1 MSLQGLSDGNQWF
14 YFQDV
19 QSRIRKGERG
29 IVIFAGDVTPVGNL
43 TLNLVKYINQ
53 ISSLKIFRYFILLYE

>member
-1 MSLQGLSDGNQWF
+1 MMSLQGLSDGNQWF

-43 TLNLVKYINQ
+43 IQTTSLNLVKYINQ
-53 ISSLKIFRYFILLYE
+53 IS

>member
-1 MSLQGLSDGNQWF
+1 
-14 YFQDV
+14 V